1 MSRVAEEYHLLRN
14 AHLEPESEPSDLLA
28 LHQRPSYTIIII
40 IIVVVVV
47 VTIIIIDIT
56 LLPYINRHRCAI
68 CSETSIKAKINT
80 PTQ

>member
-28 LHQRPSYTIIII
+28 LHQRPSYTII